1 MGYGVFVGLH
11 IQTSKK
17 WGDEMDP
24 YKAESMGIPYEEF
37 RKLQDLANEDDYV
50 DPYQADSRGVQYKNW
65 SKWERDRERRH

>member
-1 MGYGVFVGLH
+1 
-11 IQTSKK
+11 
-17 WGDEMDP
+17 MDP
-24 YKAESMGIPYEEF
+24 RKAESMGIPYEEF